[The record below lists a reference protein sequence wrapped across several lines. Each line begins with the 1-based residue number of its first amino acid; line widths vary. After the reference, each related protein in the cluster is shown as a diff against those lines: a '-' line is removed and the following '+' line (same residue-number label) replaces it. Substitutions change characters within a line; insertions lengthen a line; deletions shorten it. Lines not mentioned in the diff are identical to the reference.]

1 MPDLD
6 LRGIDLNL
14 LVVLDALLD
23 ERHVTRA
30 AQRVGLS
37 QPATSN
43 ALKRLRRLLKDPI
56 LVRDGNHME
65 LTARA
70 EQAQEPLRRALESL
84 RLALEDPEPFTP
96 ARFQGTVRIAATD
109 HVMIV
114 LLPRIQEIVAR
125 DAPGLSLQ
133 IGLLGSLDSAV
144 LSRGEVDIAIGT
156 FGRRLNT
163 RLRRQALFVEDMT
176 CLLRHGHPALVEC
189 PSGPSLDLER
199 FLRYPHL
206 KVGMIPDDPGAVGA
220 ALAKLGLERIVACEL
235 PSFLA
240 APFIVQ
246 RTDLIVVIPRRVA
259 NTFSQLLDLPAVA
272 PPVALGTFTTEMV
285 WHARLDN
292 SPPQMWI
299 RETIRKVSDSLMKD
313 DDSLT

>member
-37 QPATSN
+37 QPAASN
-43 ALKRLRRLLKDPI
+43 ALKRLRRLLNDPI
-56 LVRDGNHME
+56 LVRDGNRME

-84 RLALEDPEPFTP
+84 RLALENPEPFTP
-96 ARFQGTVRIAATD
+96 ARFQGVVRIAATD

-114 LLPRIQEIVAR
+114 LLPRVQEIVAR
-125 DAPGLSLQ
+125 EAPGLSLQ
-133 IGLLGSLDSAV
+133 IGLLGTLDPTD

-156 FGRRLNT
+156 FARRLNT
-163 RLRRQALFVEDMT
+163 RLRRQALFAEGMT
-176 CLLRHGHPALVEC
+176 CLLRHGHPALVEG
-189 PSGPSLDLER
+189 PSGPTLDLET
-199 FLRYPHL
+199 FLSYPHL

-220 ALAKLGLERIVACEL
+220 ALAKLGRERTVACQV

-246 RTDLIVVIPRRVA
+246 RTDLVVVIPRRVA
-259 NTFSQLLDLPAVA
+259 NTFSQLLDLPAVP
-272 PPVALGTFTTEMV
+272 PPVTLGTFTTEMV
-285 WHARLDN
+285 WHARLDD
-292 SPPQMWI
+292 SPPQIWI
-299 RETIRKVSDSLMKD
+299 RDTIRNVSE
-313 DDSLT
+313 SLTKDEAD